1 MKKDMTNRRNIIKN
15 IAIIFLAVLLVL
27 TFFSNTILNY
37 SLPEV
42 AVQYP
47 MYSTISSRIRGQGT
61 ITANQTYQV
70 YIDEARLILS
80 AELRRGDLVQKG
92 DVLYWLE
99 DAPSDELNN
108 AINAL
113 TTMTVNYKRAL
124 MDSTPDY
131 TAILEEITELNNQL
145 KDARQLKKDL
155 ANNRILLVQT
165 KNAIRISQ
173 KSSDE
178 LEAKQQRLEAYLSTL
193 EPDESLNDQQFKIAF
208 ANAKMQY
215 ENAKAL
221 LDNEKENLKVLQRSL
236 LDFSNPL
243 LVAQYN
249 LDEKTKEKL
258 AYTDEHGSTSPVSAD
273 DLINLDIR
281 IQAELDLL
289 IKAQL
294 QSEYNIKV
302 AEYFNWLP
310 IGEKIKEFDK
320 AISLLT
326 LELAAVKKQYDDID
340 MKVKQSQNKI
350 IVYEYG
356 VEDAE
361 LIYFPLKARNEYPEI
376 EEQISQTITELLL
389 VQEQLK
395 QMHEDEQ
402 QLESKIITDT
412 QADALILSIQ
422 KDLDSKQKAYYKQ
435 KEQDELNGQI
445 DKMNL
450 ENMKREITQQE
461 ALVER
466 LKAKAVNAMITA
478 PVSGSIL
485 SMKYVAGEKTN
496 AGDVVAEIEITEKG
510 YTMSFSVTV
519 EQSRRISVGQVAQ
532 VQYYYGTTAPYAVV
546 QAIQTDYN
554 NPQSSRIVVLE
565 IKGDNIYP
573 GQSINVAIGETGRDF
588 ESVVPNSAVHEDN
601 KGKFVYIVEAKNT
614 PIGNRYVARR
624 VDIQVLASDDR
635 SSAISGVDPYSNYV
649 ITMASKPLING
660 MQVRLI
666 EE

>member
-208 ANAKMQY
+208 ENAKMQY

>member
-1 MKKDMTNRRNIIKN
+1 MKKDMSNRRSIIKN

-61 ITANQTYQV
+61 VTANQTYQV

-108 AINAL
+108 AINTL
-113 TTMTVNYKRAL
+113 ITLNVNYKRAL

-131 TAILEEITELNNQL
+131 TAILEEISELNNQL
-145 KDARQLKKDL
+145 KNAKQLKIDL
-155 ANNRILLVQT
+155 ESNRILLAQT

-173 KSSDE
+173 KRSDE
-178 LEAKQQRLEAYLSTL
+178 LEAKQQQLETYLNSL
-193 EPDESLNDQQFKIAF
+193 EPDESLNDQQFKVAL

-215 ENAKAL
+215 ENAKML
-221 LDNEKENLKVLQRSL
+221 LDNERENLKLQQRL
-236 LDFSNPL
+236 LLEYSNPL
-243 LVAQYN
+243 LVARYN
-249 LDEKTKEKL
+249 LDEKIKEKE
-258 AYTDEHGSTSPVSAD
+258 AYTTENGNTSPVSA
-273 DLINLDIR
+273 
-281 IQAELDLL
+281 AELMQLDADIQSEADPV

-294 QSEYNIKV
+294 QNEYNIKV
-302 AEYFNWLP
+302 AKYFNWLP
-310 IGEKIKEFDK
+310 IEDKIKEYNK

-326 LELAAVKKQYDDID
+326 LELATVQKQYDDMDI
-340 MKVKQSQNKI
+340 KVKQSQNNI
-350 IVYEYG
+350 IVFEYG

-389 VQEQLK
+389 IQEQLK
-395 QMHEDEQ
+395 QMRDDEQ

-412 QADALILSIQ
+412 QADALIENLQ
-422 KDLDSKQKAYYKQ
+422 KDLDSKQKAFYKQ

-450 ENMKREITQQE
+450 ENMQREITQQE

-466 LKAKAVNAMITA
+466 LKAKAVNAVITA

-485 SMKYVAGEKTN
+485 NMKYVAGEKTN

-510 YTMSFSVTV
+510 YTMSFSVTT
-519 EQSRRISVGQVAQ
+519 EQSRRISVGQEAE
-532 VQYYYGTTAPYAVV
+532 VQYYYGATAPYAVV

-573 GQSINVAIGETGRDF
+573 GQSINVVIGESGRDF
-588 ESVVPNSAVHEDN
+588 ESVIPNSAVHEDN

-614 PIGNRYVARR
+614 PIGNRYVAKR
-624 VDIQVLASDDR
+624 VDVQVIASDDR

-649 ITMASKPLING
+649 ITMASKPLTNG

-666 EE
+666 ED